1 MVTEHYFVFDDVKST
16 DMDVILLNYDPILI
30 PRSKRVYINIPGK
43 DGSIPAG
50 SDAKEDVFTNL
61 HCAIIGDNELD
72 VMQKLRQIKPW
83 LSKRGKLSFWDEPD
97 KYYMAELDT
106 SIHSVKRTTWDEFTL
121 TVRCHPIAYGTEVT
135 EDIDENPLYNNGSYP
150 ATGIITVEI
159 AQAINHLQITL
170 KNTGES
176 IYVEHD
182 FVVGDTVL
190 IDLEKEMVY
199 KNGYSIMHD
208 CYLESDFFEIPVGE
222 FEISVIPDLPASLEF
237 TERWL

>member
-50 SDAKEDVFTNL
+50 SDAKEDVFTDL
-61 HCAIIGDNELD
+61 YCAIIGDNELD

-106 SIHSVKRTTWDEFTL
+106 SIHSVKRTTWDEFVL

-150 ATGIITVEI
+150 AAGILKITME
-159 AQAINHLQITL
+159 ADSPNLKITL
-170 KNTGES
+170 QNTGE
-176 IYVEHD
+176 YLYLED
-182 FVVGDTVL
+182 ELKAGDVIL
-190 IDLEKEMVY
+190 IDLENEHIT
-199 KNGYSIMHD
+199 KNEISVMDKLYIT
-208 CYLESDFFEIPVGE
+208 SDFF
-222 FEISVIPDLPASLEF
+222 VIPPGEYTITIDPYNPAQL
-237 TERWL
+237 TYIERWL